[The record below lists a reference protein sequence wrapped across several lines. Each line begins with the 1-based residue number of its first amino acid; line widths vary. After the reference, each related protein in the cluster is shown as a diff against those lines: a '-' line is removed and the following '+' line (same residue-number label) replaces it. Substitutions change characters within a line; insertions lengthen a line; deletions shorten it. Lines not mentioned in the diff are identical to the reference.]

1 MSFSSKPKKVKPRG
15 SVRELKLVHT
25 VNRRGSDSLE
35 FEEVKTPWHG
45 SPQKA
50 TMKSQHNHSS
60 PLKRA
65 KLDFLEDEPIPYN
78 QESED
83 MFKKRQ
89 TLVILLQL

>member
-1 MSFSSKPKKVKPRG
+1 M
-15 SVRELKLVHT
+15 RELKLVHT

-35 FEEVKTPWHG
+35 FEEIKTPRQG
-45 SPQKA
+45 SKKA
-50 TMKSQHNHSS
+50 PMKSPHNHSS

-65 KLDFLEDEPIPYN
+65 KLDFSEDEPIPYH

-89 TLVILLQL
+89 TLVILLQP